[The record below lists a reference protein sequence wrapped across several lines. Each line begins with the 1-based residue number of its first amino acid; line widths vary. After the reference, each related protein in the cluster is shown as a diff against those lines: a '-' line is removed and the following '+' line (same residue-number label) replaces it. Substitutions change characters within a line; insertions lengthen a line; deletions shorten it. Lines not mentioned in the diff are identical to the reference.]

1 MSKYYYEKSGILDSA
16 VNITY
21 HELFLKDDKELD
33 EWITE
38 VRDYIIEDWDVRGT
52 PPMVGQSIEQ
62 IISSFKKLREYD
74 IHGFIEKA
82 DDGQRNV
89 IKNFNKF
96 ANGVNQ
102 FFPTML
108 KTRIGDMGD
117 VTLNSIYDRIK
128 EDVNKD
134 LFFKALRR
142 GLRRDSMYSF
152 SKSLSKDRKENE
164 KNKLPYWNGES
175 AVEWLKYYQENK
187 LKFKDHRLWISK
199 SHQEK
204 YLKNYVTITADEIK
218 QAYKDGLITDEMVT
232 NLWCPT
238 LKVKLSIDDVTDNVL
253 TKGGNNKTNVFMI
266 RFYDIE
272 KKLFPSA
279 FQIFRL
285 SLNSQPA
292 VNFPPLTARLLYEKY
307 TDHIKQDEPLNI
319 YDPSSGW
326 GGRILGAMASKKRI
340 HYIGTDPNTD
350 NWIPEL
356 NKSRYEYVADFFN
369 EHGLE
374 TNAFWEEPKNTY
386 HYFCLGSEHVGD
398 HPDYQQYKG
407 KLDMVFTSPPYF
419 DREQYSEDDEQSFKS
434 YPMYSDWRDNFLK
447 PTLTNAYESL
457 RNDRYLLWNIADIK
471 IGKDKYHHLEQDSID
486 IVESLGGQYKGKL
499 KMLMTR
505 MIGLDPSS
513 SGIKNSV
520 KLVVSIISMNQFLV
534 FIRGRYVW
542 YNRW

>member
-1 MSKYYYEKSGILDSA
+1 MSKYYYEKSGILESS

-21 HELFLKDDKELD
+21 HELFTKTDEELD
-33 EWITE
+33 EWIGE
-38 VRDYIIEDWDVRGT
+38 VRQYIIEDWDVRGT

-117 VTLNSIYDRIK
+117 VGLNSIYDRIK

-134 LFFKALRR
+134 LFYKALRR

-152 SKSLSKDRKENE
+152 SKSLSKDRRENT
-164 KNKLPYWNGES
+164 KNKLPYWSGES
-175 AVEWLKYYQENK
+175 AVEWLKYYQDNK
-187 LKFKDHRLWISK
+187 LKFKHHRLWISK

-204 YLKNYVTITADEIK
+204 YLKDYVTLTAEDIQ
-218 QAYKDGLITDEMVT
+218 QAYKDGLITDEMIT

-238 LKVKLSIDDVTDNVL
+238 LKKILSIDELSDTVS
-253 TKGGNNKTNVFMI
+253 TKGGNIKTNVFMI
-266 RFYDIE
+266 RFYHIE

-326 GGRILGAMASKKRI
+326 GGRILGAMASKKNI

-350 NWIPEL
+350 NYIDEL
-356 NKSRYEYVADFFN
+356 GKSRYEYVADFFN

-374 TNAFWEEPKNTY
+374 TNPFWEEPKNTY
-386 HYFCLGSEHVGD
+386 HYFQMGSEHVGND
-398 HPDYQQYKG
+398 PDFQQYKG

-419 DREQYSEDDEQSFKS
+419 DREQYSDDDEQSFKA
-434 YPMYSDWRDNFLK
+434 YPMYHDWRDNFLK

-457 RNDRYLLWNIADIK
+457 RSDRYLLWNIADIK
-471 IGKDKYHHLEQDSID
+471 TGKDTFQPLEQDSID
-486 IVESLGGQYKGKL
+486 IIESLGGVYKGKL
-499 KMLMTR
+499 KMMMAS
-505 MIGLDPSS
+505 MIGVDQSNV
-513 SGIKNSV
+513 KNSV
-520 KLVVSIISMNQFLV
+520 KIDGVVSKYEPI
-534 FIRGRYVW
+534 FIFYKG
-542 YNRW
+542 

>member
-1 MSKYYYEKSGILDSA
+1 MKLSKYYYEKSGILDSK

-21 HELFLKDDKELD
+21 HELFLKTDEELD
-33 EWITE
+33 EWIE
-38 VRDYIIEDWDVRGT
+38 EARQFIIKDWDENGT
-52 PPMVGQSIEQ
+52 PPMVGQNIDQ

-117 VTLNSIYDRIK
+117 DLNSIYDRIK
-128 EDVNKD
+128 EDSNKE
-134 LFFKALRR
+134 LFFRSMRR
-142 GLRRDSMYSF
+142 GVRRDSMYSF
-152 SKSLSKDRKENE
+152 SKSVSLDRKEND
-164 KNKLPYWNGES
+164 KGGLPYWNEES
-175 AVEWLKYYQENK
+175 ALEWLEYYHENK
-187 LKFKDHRLWISK
+187 LKFKDIRLWISK
-199 SHQEK
+199 SHKEE
-204 YLKNYVTITADEIK
+204 YLKQYVTLTADQIRE
-218 QAYKDGLITDEMVT
+218 AYSKRLITDEMVT

-238 LKVKLSIDDVTDNVL
+238 LKKLLSVDELDDNVS
-253 TKGGNNKTNVFMI
+253 TKGGNLKKNVYMI
-266 RFYDIE
+266 RYYDVNTR
-272 KKLFPSA
+272 LFPKA

-326 GGRILGAMASKKRI
+326 GGRILGAMSSKKRI

-350 NWIPEL
+350 NWIDEID
-356 NKSRYEYVADFFN
+356 KSRYEYVADFFN

-374 TNAFWEEPKNTY
+374 TNPFWEEQKNTY

-419 DREQYSEDDEQSFKS
+419 DREQYSDDDEQSFKA

-457 RNDRYLLWNIADIK
+457 RSDRYILWNIADIK
-471 IGKDKYHHLEQDSID
+471 IGKDTFHPLEQDSID
-486 IVESLGGQYKGKL
+486 IIESLGGEYQGKL
-499 KMLMTR
+499 KMLMAS
-505 MIGLDPSS
+505 MVGVDQSNV
-513 SGIKNSV
+513 KNKVDVNGVTV
-520 KLVVSIISMNQFLV
+520 KYEPI
-534 FIRGRYVW
+534 FIFHKP
-542 YNRW
+542 